1 MWEIDGPHNRINHL
15 INPDEED
22 SKKQAPVKKGLEEL
36 SQSLLE
42 LVEFLKKDFFKAFIL
57 EPLKEKV
64 KEFQELDQIE
74 SK

>member
-42 LVEFLKKDFFKAFIL
+42 LVVLLK
-57 EPLKEKV
+57 
-64 KEFQELDQIE
+64 Q
-74 SK
+74 

>member
-42 LVEFLKKDFFKAFIL
+42 LVEFLKQRL
-57 EPLKEKV
+57 L
-64 KEFQELDQIE
+64 QELQSRTTQREGEGISGVRPD
-74 SK
+74 